1 MNSEKFTPLSL
12 LDKLNGLAD
21 HKARYDFLVEEKG
34 MPQAYLVGINL
45 DNPDE
50 SAQKALGHLTKV
62 LNMDKQ
68 EMIKEFIDKINKGY
82 EEDGHEKK
90 NPRSQNREVG
100 LLQQEALRKEQEADG
115 LADNKT
121 LRSDYDLG
129 DPIEKQE
136 DKFRFDPVD
145 LRAEEPN
152 WENLEERWFSDEDK
166 GFDR

>member
-1 MNSEKFTPLSL
+1 MTSEKFTPLSL
-12 LDKLNGLAD
+12 LDKLNGLKD
-21 HKARYDFLVEEKG
+21 DKARYDFLVDEKG
-34 MPQAYLVGINL
+34 IPQAYLAGIDL

-50 SAQKALGHLTKV
+50 SSQKALGNLTKV

-68 EMIKEFIDKINKGY
+68 DMIKEFIEKINKGY

-90 NPRSQNREVG
+90 NTRSQNRELG

-129 DPIEKQE
+129 NPIENQE

-145 LRAEEPN
+145 LSDEPN
-152 WENLEERWFSDEDK
+152 WEKLEERWYSDEDK
-166 GFDR
+166 GIDR